1 MSTDSDK
8 TTDQPKLN
16 PEWVK
21 AGPEADLSFV
31 IPEDIKEKAVMVYG
45 VNMLVLTMEKYKE
58 LLEENTKL
66 KKALDYLREL
76 REGDF
81 ELTRALAEAAG
92 IPITASNSAPG
103 TQWEQFHDGVM
114 KLKIELAEC
123 RRARDMDQVRNW
135 PNHYREE

>member
-1 MSTDSDK
+1 MPRLVRAKSR
-8 TTDQPKLN
+8 N
-16 PEWVK
+16 PLDVL
-21 AGPEADLSFV
+21 GQ
-31 IPEDIKEKAVMVYG
+31 VYQ
-45 VNMLVLTMEKYKE
+45 MEQAKSRSLQNE
-58 LLEENTKL
+58 VARL
-66 KKALDYLREL
+66 KKEIDYFREL

-92 IPITASNSAPG
+92 IPITASNKFPG